1 MKISKFDKFKLI
13 GLCIKAVTGV
23 IGGSMVLAEGHPYL
37 TLAVLAI
44 GALANELVSFI
55 KDKEN
60 KGNTGA
66 NDNSPD

>member
-23 IGGSMVLAEGHPYL
+23 IGGSMVLVEGHPYL

-44 GALANELVSFI
+44 GALANEIVSFI

-60 KGNTGA
+60 KGNI
-66 NDNSPD
+66 SPNEKE

>member
-37 TLAVLAI
+37 TLAVLAV
-44 GALANELVSFI
+44 GALANELVS
-55 KDKEN
+55 
-60 KGNTGA
+60 
-66 NDNSPD
+66 

>member
-1 MKISKFDKFKLI
+1 
-13 GLCIKAVTGV
+13 
-23 IGGSMVLAEGHPYL
+23 MVLAEGHPYL
-37 TLAVLAI
+37 TLAVLAV

-60 KGNTGA
+60 KGNTGT